1 MPAIYAIE
9 SPRVQE
15 LPAHA
20 PKPAGPCAMTIFG
33 VTGDLS
39 KRLLFPALY
48 NLAQQKLLSE
58 QFAVVG
64 YAASE
69 IEEQPLRDTIA
80 EDLKRSMVRR
90 PTRRRSGGWFRIC
103 GMSLPTS
110 SRMRD

>member
-1 MPAIYAIE
+1 MPATYAIE

-80 EDLKRSMVRR
+80 EDLRR
-90 PTRRRSGGWFRIC
+90 VIGPEADEATIR
-103 GMSLPTS
+103 
-110 SRMRD
+110 